1 MPDHL
6 ETVVRPAAL
15 PARLG
20 RYVPIERLGAGAM
33 GVVWRA
39 HDPAI
44 DRNVAIKVM
53 RTSMLDDAA
62 RDAFLARFRT
72 EVRAAGRCSHP
83 AIVAVY
89 DFADDAEAPFI
100 VMEFV
105 EGTTLGRMLRESA
118 AKRAAVT
125 PRLVAAMLEVL
136 DGLGAAHATGVVH
149 RDVKPGNIMITPSG
163 AAKLADFGIARVDL
177 SALTGTGAMIGT
189 PGYMAPEQ
197 ALGRPVDQRADLFAV
212 AAILFEIL
220 VGRAPFA
227 GGSLPETLL
236 RLTSPEPV
244 ELGPLARTA
253 LAPVLA
259 QGLAKKP
266 EQRFDSASQFRD
278 ALRAALTGGFRAD
291 AETIVRP
298 LAEPGSRTGSLT
310 GSLGT
315 GATDRFDPA
324 LLARLRE
331 DLVHQIGPIADTLL
345 RRAAAGAETPQDL
358 LGACVGMIAD
368 PHERAEFLRRN
379 RRLFAEKA
387 DTGSGIGSHVP
398 TVAAKAFA
406 PDATTLASVEAALAF
421 HLGPIARVL
430 VRKEMAGAA
439 SAHDLVERLS
449 AHLEAE
455 ADAARFRRSAQ
466 AALAGR

>member
-1 MPDHL
+1 MADHPD
-6 ETVVRPAAL
+6 TIVRPAEL

-20 RYVPIERLGAGAM
+20 RYLPIERLGAGAM

-44 DRNVAIKVM
+44 DRHVAIKVM
-53 RTSMLDDAA
+53 RTGMLDDAA
-62 RDAFLARFRT
+62 RDSFLERFRT

-89 DFADDAEAPFI
+89 DFADDAEAPYI

-105 EGTTLGRMLRESA
+105 EGTTLGRLLRESA
-118 AKRAAVT
+118 ANRAAIT

-197 ALGRPVDQRADLFAV
+197 ALGRTVDHRADLFAV

-236 RLTSPEPV
+236 RLTSPDPV
-244 ELGPLARTA
+244 ELGPLADTA

-259 QGLAKKP
+259 RGLAKKP
-266 EQRFDSASQFRD
+266 DQRFESAMQFRD
-278 ALRAALTGGFRAD
+278 ALRAALTGGFRTE

-298 LAEPGSRTGSLT
+298 LPEPGSRGGSLT
-310 GSLGT
+310 GSV
-315 GATDRFDPA
+315 GAANNDRFDPA
-324 LLARLRE
+324 LLARLRA
-331 DLVHQIGPIADTLL
+331 DLVQQIGPIADTLL

-358 LGACVGMIAD
+358 LGACVGMIEDA
-368 PHERAEFLRRN
+368 HERAEFLRRN
-379 RRLFAEKA
+379 RALLAA
-387 DTGSGIGSHVP
+387 GAGTGSGAGSRMPTIGA
-398 TVAAKAFA
+398 TAFA
-406 PDATTLASVEAALAF
+406 PDAGALASVEAALAF

-430 VRKEMAGAA
+430 VRKEAGAA
-439 SAHDLVERLS
+439 GSAQELVERLA
-449 AHLEAE
+449 AHVEAE
-455 ADAARFRRSAQ
+455 ADAARFRRTAQ
-466 AALAGR
+466 TALGGC

>member
-1 MPDHL
+1 MPDHP
-6 ETVVRPAAL
+6 ETVVRPAEL

-44 DRNVAIKVM
+44 DRSVAIKVM

-62 RDAFLARFRT
+62 RDAFLERFRT

-89 DFADDAEAPFI
+89 DFADDAEAPYI

-118 AKRAAVT
+118 ANRTAVA

-197 ALGRPVDQRADLFAV
+197 ALGRSVDHRADLFAV

-236 RLTSPEPV
+236 RLTSPDPV
-244 ELGPLARTA
+244 ELGPLATTA

-259 QGLAKKP
+259 RGLAKRP
-266 EQRFDSASQFRD
+266 EHRFDSARQFRD
-278 ALRAALTGGFRAD
+278 ALRAALTGGFRAE

-298 LAEPGSRTGSLT
+298 MPEPGSRHGSCT

-315 GATDRFDPA
+315 GAAERFDPA

-331 DLVHQIGPIADTLL
+331 DLVQQIGPIADTLL

-358 LGACVGMIAD
+358 LGACVGMIED

-379 RRLFAEKA
+379 RTLLTAG
-387 DTGSGIGSHVP
+387 TGSGVGSRVLTVTATAFVP
-398 TVAAKAFA
+398 DVAALTAI
-406 PDATTLASVEAALAF
+406 EAALAF

-430 VRKEMAGAA
+430 VRNEAGVAG
-439 SAHDLVERLS
+439 SAPDLIERLA
-449 AHLEAE
+449 AHVEAE
-455 ADAARFRRSAQ
+455 ADAARFRRAAR
-466 AALAGR
+466 AALGGG

>member
-1 MPDHL
+1 MPDYP
-6 ETVVRPAAL
+6 ETIVRPAEL

-20 RYVPIERLGAGAM
+20 RYLPIERLGAGAM

-44 DRNVAIKVM
+44 DRSVAIKVM
-53 RTSMLDDAA
+53 RTGMLDDAA
-62 RDAFLARFRT
+62 RDAFLERFRT

-89 DFADDAEAPFI
+89 DFADDPEAPYI

-105 EGTTLGRMLRESA
+105 EGTTLGRLLRESA
-118 AKRAAVT
+118 ANRAAIT

-197 ALGRPVDQRADLFAV
+197 ALGRAVDHRVDLFAA
-212 AAILFEIL
+212 AAIVFEIL

-227 GGSLPETLL
+227 GTSLPETLL
-236 RLTSPEPV
+236 RLTSPDPV

-259 QGLAKKP
+259 RGLAKTP
-266 EQRFDSASQFRD
+266 EHRFDSAAQFRD
-278 ALRAALTGGFRAD
+278 ALRAALTGGFRAE

-298 LAEPGSRTGSLT
+298 MTEPGGCLGSHV

-315 GATDRFDPA
+315 GAVDRFEPA

-331 DLVHQIGPIADTLL
+331 DLVQQIGPIADTLL
-345 RRAAAGAETPQDL
+345 RRAAAGAATPQDL
-358 LGACVGMIAD
+358 LGACVGMIED

-379 RRLFAEKA
+379 RALLATG
-387 DTGSGIGSHVP
+387 TGSRAGSRVP
-398 TVAAKAFA
+398 TLAATGFA
-406 PDATTLASVEAALAF
+406 PDSAAIAAVEAALAF

-430 VRKEMAGAA
+430 VRKEAGAA
-439 SAHDLVERLS
+439 GSAQDLVERLA
-449 AHLEAE
+449 AHVEPD
-455 ADAARFRRSAQ
+455 ADAVRFRRSAL
-466 AALAGR
+466 AALDGR

>member
-6 ETVVRPAAL
+6 ETVVRPTEL

-44 DRNVAIKVM
+44 DRSVAIKVM
-53 RTSMLDDAA
+53 RTSMLDEAA
-62 RDAFLARFRT
+62 RDAFLERFRT

-89 DFADDAEAPFI
+89 DFADDAEAPYI

-105 EGTTLGRMLRESA
+105 EGTTLGRLLRESA
-118 AKRAAVT
+118 ANRASIT

-212 AAILFEIL
+212 AAILYEIL

-244 ELGPLARTA
+244 ELGPLAATA

-259 QGLAKKP
+259 RGLAKKP
-266 EQRFDSASQFRD
+266 EQRFDSARQFRD
-278 ALRAALTGGFRAD
+278 ALRAALTGGFRTE

-298 LAEPGSRTGSLT
+298 MPEPVSRHGPHTD
-310 GSLGT
+310 SLGT

-331 DLVHQIGPIADTLL
+331 DLVQQIGPIADTLL

-358 LGACVGMIAD
+358 LGACVGMIED

-379 RRLFAEKA
+379 RALFAEKA
-387 DTGSGIGSHVP
+387 GTGSGIGSRVP
-398 TVAAKAFA
+398 TVAATAFA
-406 PDATTLASVEAALAF
+406 PDATALAAIEAALAF

-430 VRKEMAGAA
+430 VRKEAATAG
-439 SAHDLVERLS
+439 SAQDLVERL
-449 AHLEAE
+449 AVHVEAE